1 MRFYLL
7 LFHSCL
13 NCKYFEP
20 SPYDDKYN
28 DLGLCHKHIRILEE
42 RPYFE
47 KAEAMRRTENIYNT
61 TLEIFNFADGNN
73 ITTQFAAMQI
83 AQNRIDQRKKENT
96 NK

>member
-1 MRFYLL
+1 MRWSLL
-7 LFHSCL
+7 FFHSCL

-47 KAEAMRRTENIYNT
+47 KAEAMRRRQDKCGMDAKDFAP
-61 TLEIFNFADGNN
+61 LETSIINDHKN
-73 ITTQFAAMQI
+73 
-83 AQNRIDQRKKENT
+83 
-96 NK
+96 

>member
-1 MRFYLL
+1 MIINHMRFYLL

-28 DLGLCHKHIRILEE
+28 DLGLCHKHIRILEN

-47 KAEAMRRTENIYNT
+47 KAERMRRREDKCGTEAKDFEPLQTSIKNVNVK
-61 TLEIFNFADGNN
+61 L
-73 ITTQFAAMQI
+73 
-83 AQNRIDQRKKENT
+83 
-96 NK
+96 

>member
-1 MRFYLL
+1 MRWSLL

-28 DLGLCHKHIRILEE
+28 DLGLCHKHIRILEG

-47 KAEAMRRTENIYNT
+47 KAEGMRRRQDKCGMDAKNFEP
-61 TLEIFNFADGNN
+61 LETSI
-73 ITTQFAAMQI
+73 I
-83 AQNRIDQRKKENT
+83 
-96 NK
+96 NKR

>member
-1 MRFYLL
+1 MKWTFIF
-7 LFHSCL
+7 FHSCL

-28 DLGLCHKHIRILEE
+28 DLALCHKYNRILEG

-47 KAEAMRRTENIYNT
+47 KAERMRNNNDKCGKEAKDFEP
-61 TLEIFNFADGNN
+61 LEKSI
-73 ITTQFAAMQI
+73 II
-83 AQNRIDQRKKENT
+83 

>member
-1 MRFYLL
+1 MKFSLL

-28 DLGLCHKHIRILEE
+28 DLALCHKHIRILEN

-47 KAEAMRRTENIYNT
+47 KAERMRNREDNCGIAAKDFEP
-61 TLEIFNFADGNN
+61 LETSIQNNFKN
-73 ITTQFAAMQI
+73 
-83 AQNRIDQRKKENT
+83 
-96 NK
+96 